1 LKNVAPDQLPKVKN
15 DLHVVGGRQP
25 NAKHRGLALLEKT
38 LAFRSAPGDAEDGQ
52 GANKDV
58 AVKSNPRGR
67 MKARHFLIMGSLLLA
82 VIVPTA
88 ATTVYMTAI
97 AADQYHSSASF
108 SVRSI
113 DAAQPSDILGMFSQG
128 SGGSTLSDSYALIEY
143 ILSERMVEALD
154 EVFGVDAVFAPI
166 GNDFYYGLSPD
177 LPIEEKLRYWRSM
190 VTVDFDHTSDIMTL
204 EVKAFKPEDSQRIAA
219 FILARSERLVN
230 ELSSSARDEIL
241 KVAKNEVQI
250 AEQRLSE
257 ARISLRLYRDA
268 SQEADP
274 IESAKL
280 ATQLVATLE
289 QELVQLQAKL
299 STARTQ
305 MDEGSPRIRLMRSE
319 VESLE
324 KQISRERQRFGSGGQ
339 VQVRKQGRTSVN
351 GQSDVAG
358 RFQEYETLETDR
370 EFAERAYTSALAS
383 LEKARIEASGKQRYL
398 AAFIQPTLSQEAQYP
413 ARLMNCFLVFLA
425 GLMAWGV
432 GVMGYY
438 NIRDR
443 N

>member
-1 LKNVAPDQLPKVKN
+1 MAPDQLSKVKN
-15 DLHVVGGRQP
+15 DLHIVGGRQP
-25 NAKHRGLALLEKT
+25 QAKHRGLALLEKT
-38 LAFRSAPGDAEDGQ
+38 LAFRSAPGDAEDGVESATK
-52 GANKDV
+52 GV
-58 AVKSNPRGR
+58 ALKIKPRRR
-67 MKARHFLIMGSLLLA
+67 MKARHLLIIGSLFAA
-82 VIVPTA
+82 VIVPTT
-88 ATTVYMTAI
+88 ATTIYMTAI

-128 SGGSTLSDSYALIEY
+128 SGGSTLSDSYALIDY

-154 EVFGVDAVFAPI
+154 EVFGMDEGFAPV
-166 GNDFYYGLSPD
+166 GYDFYYGLRPG
-177 LPIEEKLRYWRSM
+177 LPIEDKLRYWRSM
-190 VTVDFDHTSDIMTL
+190 VSVNFDHTSDIMTL
-204 EVKAFKPEDSQRIAA
+204 EVKAFKPEHSQRIAA

-230 ELSSSARDEIL
+230 ELSSSARDEVL
-241 KVAKNEVQI
+241 KVAKTEVQT

-257 ARISLRLYRDA
+257 ARVALRMYRDA

-299 STARTQ
+299 STALTQ

-324 KQISRERQRFGSGGQ
+324 KQIDRERQRFGSGGQ
-339 VQVRKQGRTSVN
+339 ARKQGRTTVS

-383 LEKARIEASGKQRYL
+383 LEKARMEASGKQRYL

-432 GVMGYY
+432 GVMAYY